1 MRLRGSILTVLA
13 LTAVI
18 LGSVSGTSV
27 IAHVECDYSGTGAD
41 DTFQGTYKDNIICG
55 RAGNDTIYGNDGND
69 ILYGGRGNDRL
80 Y

>member
-18 LGSVSGTSV
+18 LGSISGGTSV
-27 IAHVECDYSGTGAD
+27 IAHVECDCSGTGAD

-69 ILYGGRGNDRL
+69 IL
-80 Y
+80 